1 MAYVF
6 LNGNDIIPIGINED
20 DSVQQIIHW
29 IGFVTNTQR
38 TAVFDDSIGSWDD
51 IRMFSE
57 KDMNNMARDFAG
69 RTAQGGGRIN
79 FGIRRT
85 KKLIGLAHWVQ
96 DFYRIYSTLSIE
108 GLSQVTFSTQ
118 LERALERQRA
128 RERLID
134 QSSISAKAASPGL
147 LENER
152 KWKEWE
158 TRFDNYLSTLIGVNG
173 IPFSYVTRE
182 SEIPIAGAVYS
193 NFMDETVACA
203 PLTGQHYET
212 DSYSVFQQIL
222 SFTTGQPSEDW
233 IKSTKRYS
241 DGRRSTMAL
250 RDHFAGEGNATRNLS
265 EAERLRDSLFYRG
278 ERAMQ
283 FETFLT
289 QMQKMFNIFEKE
301 GEPMEE
307 EAKIRFLFK
316 KVQNVDLQKS
326 VEALKA
332 QQTTSPPGTVTYVT
346 AANHLSTAVSELPE
360 YISRNRNVSQVTWKD
375 LKNSPSAIHNTDG
388 SIKTGEIPGWAELT
402 YNDKKKVF
410 AERKRL
416 GIRYKSQGNEPGKKK
431 FGPDVNKMK
440 QLEKQ
445 NKLYKRKIRALKRS
459 NEGEDEEEDHSEEK
473 VEDAGDAFGGK
484 KKKAKK

>member
-1 MAYVF
+1 MAYGF
-6 LNGNDIIPIGINED
+6 LNGNDTIPIGINED
-20 DSVQQIIHW
+20 NSIQQIIHW
-29 IGFVTNTQR
+29 IGFTTPNQR
-38 TAVFDDSIGSWDD
+38 TSVFNDSIGSWDD

-69 RTAQGGGRIN
+69 RAPGLGGRIN

-85 KKLIGLAHWVQ
+85 KKLIGLAHWVE
-96 DFYRIYSTLSIE
+96 DFYRVSNIPSIE

-118 LERALERQRA
+118 LERALDRERA
-128 RERLID
+128 RKRLID
-134 QSSISAKAASPGL
+134 QSSISAKAATPGL

-158 TRFDNYLSTLIGVNG
+158 TRFDNYLSTMIGVNG
-173 IPFSYVTRE
+173 IPLSYVTRE
-182 SEIPIAGAVYS
+182 NELPIAGAIYS

-212 DSYSVFQQIL
+212 DSYSVYQQIL

-241 DGRRSTMAL
+241 DGRKSTMAL

-265 EAERLRDSLFYRG
+265 EAERLRDSLCYKG

-289 QMQKMFNIFEKE
+289 QMQKMFNIFDKE

-316 KVQNVDLQKS
+316 KVQNNDLQKS

-360 YISRNRNVSQVTWKD
+360 YISRSRNVSQVTWSD
-375 LKNSPSAIHNTDG
+375 TKNPEIHNADG
-388 SIKTGEIPGWAELT
+388 SIKTGEIPDWTTLT

-416 GIRYKSQGNEPGKKK
+416 GIRYKSEGNEQGKKK
-431 FGPDVNKMK
+431 SGSDVNKMK

-445 NKLYKRKIRALKRS
+445 NKLYKRKIKALKRS
-459 NEGEDEEEDHSEEK
+459 NDDEEKDDQNEEK

-484 KKKAKK
+484 TKKAKK

>member
-1 MAYVF
+1 M
-6 LNGNDIIPIGINED
+6 IPIGINED
-20 DSVQQIIHW
+20 DSIQQIIHW
-29 IGFVTNTQR
+29 IGFITPIQR
-38 TAVFDDSIGSWDD
+38 TTIFNDSIGSWDD
-51 IRMFSE
+51 IRIFSE

-69 RTAQGGGRIN
+69 RTATGGGRIN

-96 DFYRIYSTLSIE
+96 DFYRVSNTPSIE

-118 LERALERQRA
+118 LERALDRQRA

-173 IPFSYVTRE
+173 IPLSYVTRE
-182 SEIPIAGAVYS
+182 NEIPIAGATYS

-316 KVQNVDLQKS
+316 KVQNNDLQKS

-375 LKNSPSAIHNTDG
+375 TKNPAIHNADG
-388 SIKTGEIPGWAELT
+388 SIKTGEVPGWAQLT
-402 YNDKKKVF
+402 YDDKKKVF

-416 GIRYKSQGNEPGKKK
+416 GIRYKSQGKEQEKKS
-431 FGPDVNKMK
+431 GSDANKMK
-440 QLEKQ
+440 QLTKQ
-445 NKLYKRKIRALKRS
+445 NKLYKRKIKALKRS
-459 NEGEDEEEDHSEEK
+459 NDDDEEDDQSEEK

-484 KKKAKK
+484 KRKAKK

>member
-1 MAYVF
+1 M
-6 LNGNDIIPIGINED
+6 IPIGINED
-20 DSVQQIIHW
+20 DSIQQIIHW
-29 IGFVTNTQR
+29 IGFITPIQR
-38 TAVFDDSIGSWDD
+38 TTIFNDSIGSWDD
-51 IRMFSE
+51 IRIFSE

-69 RTAQGGGRIN
+69 RTATGGGRIN

-96 DFYRIYSTLSIE
+96 DFYRVSNTPSIE

-118 LERALERQRA
+118 LERALDRQRA

-173 IPFSYVTRE
+173 IPLSYVTRE
-182 SEIPIAGAVYS
+182 NEIPIAGATYS

-316 KVQNVDLQKS
+316 KIQNNDLQKY

-375 LKNSPSAIHNTDG
+375 TKNPAIHNADG
-388 SIKTGEIPGWAELT
+388 SIKTGEVPGWAQLT
-402 YNDKKKVF
+402 YDDKKKVF

-416 GIRYKSQGNEPGKKK
+416 GIRYKSQGKEQEKRNSGS
-431 FGPDVNKMK
+431 DANKMK
-440 QLEKQ
+440 QLTKQ
-445 NKLYKRKIRALKRS
+445 NKLYKRKIKALKRS
-459 NEGEDEEEDHSEEK
+459 NDDDEEDDQSEEK

-484 KKKAKK
+484 KRKAKK

>member
-1 MAYVF
+1 MAYGF
-6 LNGNDIIPIGINED
+6 LNGNDTIPIGINED
-20 DSVQQIIHW
+20 NSIQQIIHW
-29 IGFVTNTQR
+29 IGFTTPNQR
-38 TAVFDDSIGSWDD
+38 TSVFNDSIGSWDD

-69 RTAQGGGRIN
+69 RATGLGGRIN

-85 KKLIGLAHWVQ
+85 KKLIGLVHWVE
-96 DFYRIYSTLSIE
+96 DFYRVSNIPSIE
-108 GLSQVTFSTQ
+108 GLSKVTFSTQ
-118 LERALERQRA
+118 LERALDRERA
-128 RERLID
+128 RKRLID
-134 QSSISAKAASPGL
+134 QSSISAKAATPGL

-158 TRFDNYLSTLIGVNG
+158 TRFDNYLSTMIGVNG
-173 IPFSYVTRE
+173 IPLSYVTRE
-182 SEIPIAGAVYS
+182 NELPIAGAIYS

-212 DSYSVFQQIL
+212 DSYSVYQQIL

-233 IKSTKRYS
+233 IKSTKRHS
-241 DGRRSTMAL
+241 DGRKSTMAL

-265 EAERLRDSLFYRG
+265 EAERLRDSLCYKG

-289 QMQKMFNIFEKE
+289 QMQKMFNIFDKE

-316 KVQNVDLQKS
+316 KVQNNDLQKS

-360 YISRNRNVSQVTWKD
+360 YISRSRNVSQVTWSD
-375 LKNSPSAIHNTDG
+375 TKNPAIHNADG
-388 SIKTGEIPGWAELT
+388 SIKTGEIPDWTTLT

-416 GIRYKSQGNEPGKKK
+416 GIRYKSEGNEQGKKK
-431 FGPDVNKMK
+431 SGSDVNKMK

-445 NKLYKRKIRALKRS
+445 NKLYKRKIKALKRS
-459 NEGEDEEEDHSEEK
+459 NDDEEKDDQDEEK

-484 KKKAKK
+484 TKKAKK